1 MKNCFLQE
9 KESFVAN
16 MKAVDGSEYPSPRLR
31 ALPDGINDITVVS
44 FATKHTKRFFEL
56 LDIDT
61 SFFDEDPANWKDS
74 PSYQAGL
81 QRVEGL
87 VVTNDAA
94 KRGVALVQE
103 FTRNGRNK
111 AEDQLQFL
119 LQVVEGHRQEFPHRT
134 KSHLNKKMLMNCA
147 T

>member
-1 MKNCFLQE
+1 MALFDEELSLQE
-9 KESFVAN
+9 ELFVAN
-16 MKAVDGSEYPSPRLR
+16 MKTVDGSEETSPHLR
-31 ALPDGINDITVVS
+31 TLPNGMKDKTVAS
-44 FATKHTKRFFEL
+44 LATKNTKRFFEL
-56 LDIDT
+56 MNIDT
-61 SFFDEDPANWKDS
+61 SLFDEDLTNWKDN

-94 KRGVALVQE
+94 EHGVALVQE
-103 FTRNGRNK
+103 FTKSGRTK

-119 LQVVEGHRQEFPHRT
+119 LQVVEAHRSKFLHWT
-134 KSHLNKKMLMNCA
+134 KSCLMKNL